1 LQRAQKEKTKES
13 FKGLNKMKELGVKQR
28 EALNRLLRGKVAE
41 NDLRCKKRALNL
53 LRDNL

>member
-1 LQRAQKEKTKES
+1 
-13 FKGLNKMKELGVKQR
+13 MKELGVKQR